1 MTCNYQIHFVSLTS
15 LVSIHLLES
24 SCTQVIFVII
34 TALRSHYSI
43 TLSLHAQNLPF
54 QLIAGLDLTCHA
66 HRLFSVH
73 SFLILFTFRLVDLP
87 GYSSAARLH
96 VGDGLSHRIARTYSR
111 PAYVLTAIIIA
122 CYNWYNQDCTRV
134 HPSTRHCTRRDN
146 QTIRE
151 LGTVATLRH
160 SLGQQPT
167 TADCQVPSTDNKRE
181 AQISR
186 RGHWMFRVTEYFAK
200 SLKVIGNSIVQK
212 LEYRFLFAFHSNYRY
227 GGIFGCFDTIHEC
240 DRQTPSQP
248 VTA

>member
-1 MTCNYQIHFVSLTS
+1 
-15 LVSIHLLES
+15 
-24 SCTQVIFVII
+24 
-34 TALRSHYSI
+34 
-43 TLSLHAQNLPF
+43 
-54 QLIAGLDLTCHA
+54 
-66 HRLFSVH
+66 
-73 SFLILFTFRLVDLP
+73 
-87 GYSSAARLH
+87 
-96 VGDGLSHRIARTYSR
+96 
-111 PAYVLTAIIIA
+111 LTAIIIA

-151 LGTVATLRH
+151 FGTVATLRH

-240 DRQTPSQP
+240 DRQTPSQLASQSPHDARQSKRLP
-248 VTA
+248 VDYCCRYSRTAAANKLLQHGNIILKTSYDDITKIYYIAYGYPMCPGR